1 MCSCVDWLHLPLLAS
16 ICLNN
21 QVPQLPKAVVCWWF
35 FDFMSTPTLYLVS
48 KEVYCIQVF
57 FVPNVGKPLAYWQI
71 CTLSQGCV

>member
-57 FVPNVGKPLAYWQI
+57 FVPNVGELLAYWQI
-71 CTLSQGCV
+71 CTLSRGCV